1 MLFSTLRCH
10 RPLQLV
16 RLAPALLAAQVGR
29 YGMRQFMVLE
39 MGVFHRISSCMEK
52 PESRQIEGLDSAAD
66 AGETPASAVTHG
78 VRAPGFDSLFKTSLA
93 R

>member
-1 MLFSTLRCH
+1 
-10 RPLQLV
+10 
-16 RLAPALLAAQVGR
+16 
-29 YGMRQFMVLE
+29 MVLK

-52 PESRQIEGLDSAAD
+52 PESHQIEGLDSAAD

-93 R
+93 RRGVGIAAGIAQLGRGGNQKAEDQHLLLCRIARS